1 MHRGADALL
10 DRNAHD
16 PGETERGRIPAEVG
30 RSRLADVSP
39 AEDEREAR
47 ARLILQLAADRLREM
62 RDDGVTLAYVARMYD
77 VPAGVME
84 RLYGDLIPSR
94 PR

>member
-10 DRNAHD
+10 DRNAHG
-16 PGETERGRIPAEVG
+16 PAEIHRGRGLDTA
-30 RSRLADVSP
+30 

-47 ARLILQLAADRLREM
+47 ARLIVQLAADRLREM
-62 RDDGVTLAYVARMYD
+62 RDDGVTLAYVARMYG
-77 VPAGVME
+77 VPADTME
-84 RLYGDLIPSR
+84 RLYADLIPSR